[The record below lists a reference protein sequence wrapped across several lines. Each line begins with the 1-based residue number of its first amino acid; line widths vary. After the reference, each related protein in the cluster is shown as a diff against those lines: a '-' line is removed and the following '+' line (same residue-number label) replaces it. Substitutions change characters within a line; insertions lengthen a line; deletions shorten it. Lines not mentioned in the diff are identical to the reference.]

1 VKFPGSVQHPSALPE
16 SVIST
21 QEHLSRLDC
30 PPPISTIHDQQ
41 QITEF
46 VQTQG
51 GQPQAV
57 LPQGGQGKQQMCF

>member
-1 VKFPGSVQHPSALPE
+1 MKFPGSVQHPSALPE

-21 QEHLSRLDC
+21 QQQISRLDC
-30 PPPISTIHDQQ
+30 PPISTINDQQ

-57 LPQGGQGKQQMCF
+57 LPQGGQGKQQAS

>member
-1 VKFPGSVQHPSALPE
+1 MKFPGSVQHPSALPE

-21 QEHLSRLDC
+21 QQQQMSRLDC
-30 PPPISTIHDQQ
+30 PPMSTINNEHQ

-57 LPQGGQGKQQMCF
+57 LPQGGQGKLR